1 MTNHSLVFRKLTNH
15 SLGHE
20 EKLATTERWKSKI
33 SEDRN
38 SEDDISEY
46 SDDEENDRFVDEKIR
61 LLNQLEVV
69 KRRQEQRL
77 KDEIIEANKKHQL
90 ALERY
95 LSSDHMEPVEIILI
109 H

>member
-38 SEDDISEY
+38 SEDDISDD
-46 SDDEENDRFVDEKIR
+46 SDGEENDRFVDEKIR

-69 KRRQEQRL
+69 KRRQEQR
-77 KDEIIEANKKHQL
+77 
-90 ALERY
+90 R
-95 LSSDHMEPVEIILI
+95 
-109 H
+109 